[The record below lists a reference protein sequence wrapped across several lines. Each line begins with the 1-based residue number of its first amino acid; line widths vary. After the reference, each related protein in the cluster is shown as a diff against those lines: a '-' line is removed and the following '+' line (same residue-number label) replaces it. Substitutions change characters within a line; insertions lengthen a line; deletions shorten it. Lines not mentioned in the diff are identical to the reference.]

1 MLVIT
6 CRKISGD
13 VDRFAS
19 DWRVGNDGSVE
30 NLAMITRLACK
41 QHITTVKP
49 CYIYNSL
56 QSFQMSPSVFRA
68 LHSPRSFIDLPSTQH
83 RPAIAVSISSS
94 RSILIL
100 VAYSTTST
108 LIIVCGLVFITTYLN
123 IAHASRSKSGQSY
136 KAYKKSTEQGKL

>member
-41 QHITTVKP
+41 QHITSM
-49 CYIYNSL
+49 YY
-56 QSFQMSPSVFRA
+56 
-68 LHSPRSFIDLPSTQH
+68 
-83 RPAIAVSISSS
+83 
-94 RSILIL
+94 
-100 VAYSTTST
+100 
-108 LIIVCGLVFITTYLN
+108 
-123 IAHASRSKSGQSY
+123 
-136 KAYKKSTEQGKL
+136 